1 VFIKKLIR
9 RWRALTKKE
18 ELELQLDD
26 ELRYHLERDTARNIQ
41 SGMSEKD
48 AKYAALRSF
57 GNVDQSKEE
66 CRDAWGVR
74 QIEDLL
80 QDLRY
85 SVRLLAKSPTFTFLA
100 ILTLTL
106 GIGANTAIFSL
117 LDAVMLR
124 SLPVKNPDELVLF
137 GKAESGGLSNGFPNE
152 SCDLFSFPFYETVRQ
167 RKDLFQDVG

>member
-1 VFIKKLIR
+1 VLINKLIR

-18 ELELQLDD
+18 ELEHQLDD
-26 ELRYHLERDTARNIQ
+26 ELRYHLEQDTARNIQ

-74 QIEDLL
+74 QIENLL

-85 SVRLLAKSPTFTFLA
+85 SVRLLVKSPTFTFLA

-117 LDAVMLR
+117 LDAVMLK
-124 SLPVKNPDELVLF
+124 SLPVKNPDELCTLWQS
-137 GKAESGGLSNGFPNE
+137 GKWRLVHGFSE
-152 SCDLFSFPFYETVRQ
+152 
-167 RKDLFQDVG
+167 